1 MKMALPS
8 TMRVQN
14 QARDGRAKDGQREIT
29 RTGRVGRV
37 DRLVVGGTSRPQFLA
52 VGCAPGWGSIR
63 PGAPNGQHLAAGGR
77 GQPRLRG
84 LLLLL
89 GRCRTQGQT
98 GLVAASAPGPARR
111 PPPPPSFLLLVRFR
125 SPT

>member
-63 PGAPNGQHLAAGGR
+63 PGAPNGQHLAAGRR
-77 GQPRLRG
+77 GQPPLRG

-89 GRCRTQGQT
+89 CRCRTHGPT
-98 GLVAASAPGPARR
+98 PLLAPPM
-111 PPPPPSFLLLVRFR
+111 PLP
-125 SPT
+125 